1 MMKATEHADPLEAV
15 LKVGGSLS
23 RGKGL
28 APLCEEIALLGRK
41 HRLLVV
47 PGGGG
52 FADQVR
58 AAYRSFRLAETTAHR
73 MALLAMDQ
81 YGLLLADL
89 LPGATLTADLL
100 QAHQIAGEG
109 RVPVLLPSALLNLA
123 DPLPHSWQVT
133 SDSIAAWIGALAGA
147 KKLVLLKDVDGLYR
161 HWPAMG
167 SLRPEEEI
175 DLAHAPGNQ
184 GGIDVYFPYA
194 LQGSS
199 MDAWAI
205 NGDHPQRLEELL
217 ESGKTFGTHL
227 LSAGQGKP

>member
-1 MMKATEHADPLEAV
+1 MVKATDRAKPLEAV

-28 APLCEEIALLGRK
+28 APLCMEIALLGSR

-47 PGGGG
+47 PGGGA

-89 LPGATLTADLL
+89 LPGACPTADLL
-100 QAHQIAGEG
+100 QARQIAGEG

-133 SDSIAAWIGALAGA
+133 SDSIAAWIGGLAGA
-147 KKLVLLKDVDGLYR
+147 EKLVLLKDIDGLYQ
-161 HWPAMG
+161 HWPVEE

-175 DLAHAPGNQ
+175 DLGHDPGSQ
-184 GGIDVYFPYA
+184 GGIDAHFPSA
-194 LQGSS
+194 LQGSAL
-199 MDAWAI
+199 DAWAI
-205 NGDHPQRLEELL
+205 NGNHPQRLAELL

-227 LSAGQGKP
+227 LSTVQGAP